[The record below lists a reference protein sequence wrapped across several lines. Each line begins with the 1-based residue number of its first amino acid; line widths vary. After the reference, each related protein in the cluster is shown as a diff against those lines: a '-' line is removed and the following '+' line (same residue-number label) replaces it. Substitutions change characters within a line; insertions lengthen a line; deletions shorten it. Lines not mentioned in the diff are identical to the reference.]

1 MNENYTHITMILDRT
16 GSMESI
22 RHDTIGG
29 FNAFLQGQK
38 AAPGTATLTLVQFD
52 SQDPY
57 EVVHNFVPIALAAEL
72 TPETYVPRASTPL
85 FDALGRGILDLERNL
100 TRLAPEQRP
109 CRVVFVVI
117 TDGEENASREFTCA
131 QVQKMIHEKQAAD
144 GWDFVFLSADL
155 SAIAEAVALGV
166 AAGATLAFDKNVCG
180 TRDAFFSLSEN
191 MAELRKMPTSARMAF
206 HDEDRAKQQS
216 EKHRKQDPGATP
228 GK

>member
-1 MNENYTHITMILDRT
+1 MNETYTHVTMILDRT

-72 TPETYVPRASTPL
+72 TPATYVPRASTPL
-85 FDALGRGILDLERNL
+85 YDALGRGILDLERSL
-100 TRLAPEQRP
+100 TLLVPEQRP
-109 CRVVFVVI
+109 GHVIFVVI
-117 TDGEENASREFTCA
+117 TDGQENASREFTRE
-131 QVQKMIHEKQAAD
+131 QVQKMIHEKQEAD

-155 SAIAEAVALGV
+155 SAIDDAVDIGV
-166 AAGATLAFDKNVCG
+166 RADATLAYDKDGQG
-180 TRDAFFSLSEN
+180 TRAAYAALGEN
-191 MAELRKMPTSARMAF
+191 MAMLQAQPRQRQDVLLR
-206 HDEDRAKQQS
+206 H
-216 EKHRKQDPGATP
+216 
-228 GK
+228 